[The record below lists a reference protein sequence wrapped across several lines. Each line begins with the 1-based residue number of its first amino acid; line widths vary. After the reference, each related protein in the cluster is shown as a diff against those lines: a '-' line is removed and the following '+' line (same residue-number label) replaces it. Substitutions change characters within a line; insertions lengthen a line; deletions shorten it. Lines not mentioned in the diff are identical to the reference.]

1 MPARTSKLNS
11 PGFLALIWVICII
24 IILSVFFLI
33 TPSSYSKMDAL
44 LIWALVCISLLYLS
58 TKKQTKT
65 DQKGKTIITLFGV
78 GICIF
83 SFLNI
88 PLGIGN
94 PPYSIG
100 DFSILLSGAGIILFG
115 ILGYKRLIL
124 PLLFPLLAVLGFEGY
139 DIFLRNQEWLIGP
152 LIPPTVAFTA
162 GILQI
167 AGLKPLVIGN
177 IISFISVSGETI
189 NIAIVYDCTGVWS
202 LGTFTIAT
210 LIVLSTFPEAITTK
224 GLIFI
229 VIGYL
234 GTYASNIG
242 RIFLISMS
250 GYFYGPVGVI
260 EQVHIHLGW
269 ILFTIWMI
277 IFWFFYFKHFIGLK
291 FLDEFTGKCG
301 K

>member
-1 MPARTSKLNS
+1 
-11 PGFLALIWVICII
+11 
-24 IILSVFFLI
+24 
-33 TPSSYSKMDAL
+33 MDAL

-58 TKKQTKT
+58 TKKQIKT

-152 LIPPTVAFTA
+152 LIPPTVAFTS

-177 IISFISVSGETI
+177 TISFASVSGEII
-189 NIAIVYDCTGVWS
+189 NLAIVYDCTGVWS

-210 LIVLSTFPEAITTK
+210 LIVLTTFPEAITTK

-229 VIGYL
+229 AIGYL

-277 IFWFFYFKHFIGLK
+277 IFWFFYFKHFIGFK
-291 FLDEFTGKCG
+291 FLDEFTGR
-301 K
+301 